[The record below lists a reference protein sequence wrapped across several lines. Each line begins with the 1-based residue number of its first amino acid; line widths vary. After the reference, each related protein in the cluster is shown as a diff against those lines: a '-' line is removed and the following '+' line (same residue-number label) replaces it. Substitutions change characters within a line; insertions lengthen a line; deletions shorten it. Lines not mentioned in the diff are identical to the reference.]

1 MAWNDGRERK
11 KFEAQQERLK
21 KIYLENG
28 MSEEQIQALYEFDKK
43 EFKSR
48 RIYAMRTQ
56 RFDFEAFDGE
66 ADEGQN
72 PLYDKFLEALSVTD
86 EYVSEERFGWIE
98 EIENPKLAKAMKKLG
113 VDEKELLTEWLV
125 ENLTQ
130 EQMAKNFK
138 VRQGTISKRIDAL
151 KKFFKEFL

>member
-125 ENLTQ
+125 DNLTQ

>member
-28 MSEEQIQALYEFDKK
+28 MSEEQIKALYEFDKK

-125 ENLTQ
+125 DNLTQ

-138 VRQGTISKRIDAL
+138 VRQSTISKRIDAL